1 MFRQRR
7 QKLLDKLG
15 DGLLFL
21 PTAPQTLRNG
31 DVHHEFRPGS
41 DLHYLTG
48 FPEPR
53 AVLMAWRT
61 GRDKHKSVL
70 FVMPRNKEREIWD
83 GPRHGVKGA
92 VKQFGVDEAHPI
104 GDLWEQFPKLLGE
117 HQRLFY
123 TLGDDTKRDQRL
135 LQELKKI
142 AFEKRRSNAPAHPT
156 VADPRPTVAAMRL
169 IKDAHELELMQE
181 AARITVAGHLRA
193 MRFAKPGLTEYQ
205 VQAELEAE
213 FRRQGS
219 PRNGYPSIVASGS
232 NACIL
237 HYVQNDRR
245 MRRGELLLLD
255 AGAEYEQYTADI
267 TRTYPV
273 DGTFTPAQK
282 AVYAAVLTAQKAGI
296 RAVKPGAAWDA
307 PHKACL
313 RSLTRSLM
321 AMRLLRG
328 RDLGKLIK
336 KGACRKWFMHGTSHW
351 LGMDVH
357 DVGPYQDADGK
368 PERLRS
374 GMVLTIEPGL
384 YFDRR
389 DKSVPKEYRGIGVRI
404 EDDVL
409 VTRGGHRVLTAAMP
423 KEIREVERA
432 CSGEASG
439 EASGAAGAAQG

>member
-1 MFRQRR
+1 MGMFQERR

-48 FPEPR
+48 FPEPK
-53 AVLMAWRT
+53 AALMAWRT
-61 GRDKHKSVL
+61 GRNKHKSVL

-83 GPRHGVKGA
+83 GPRLGVRGA
-92 VKQFGVDEAHPI
+92 VKHFGIDEAHPI
-104 GDLWEQFPKLLGE
+104 AELWELFPKLLGGHE
-117 HQRLFY
+117 RLFY
-123 TLGDDTKRDQRL
+123 TLGDDGKRDQRL

-142 AFEKRRSNAPAHPT
+142 AFEKRRSNPPAHPT
-156 VADPRPTVAAMRL
+156 VTDPRPTVAAMRL

-193 MRFAKPGLTEYQ
+193 MQFANPGLTEFQ
-205 VQAELEAE
+205 VQAEIEAE

-219 PRNGYPSIVASGS
+219 PRNGYPSIVASGP

-237 HYVQNDRR
+237 HYVKNDRR
-245 MRRGELLLLD
+245 MRRGDLLLLD

-273 DGTFTPAQK
+273 DGTFTPAQRT
-282 AVYAAVLTAQKAGI
+282 VYAAVLTAQKAGI
-296 RAVKPGAAWDA
+296 RAIKPGAPWNA

-321 AMRLLRG
+321 EMRLVRG
-328 RDLGKLIK
+328 RDLSKLIK

-357 DVGPYQDADGK
+357 DVGPYEDAEGK
-368 PERLRS
+368 PERLRP
-374 GMVLTIEPGL
+374 GMVMTVEPGL
-384 YFDRR
+384 YFGRN
-389 DKSVPKEYRGIGVRI
+389 DKKVPKEYRGIGVRI

-409 VTRGGHRVLTAAMP
+409 VTRGGSRVLTAAVP

-432 CSGEASG
+432 CQEVLGEARG
-439 EASGAAGAAQG
+439 

>member
-92 VKQFGVDEAHPI
+92 VKQFGVDEAHA
-104 GDLWEQFPKLLGE
+104 
-117 HQRLFY
+117 
-123 TLGDDTKRDQRL
+123 
-135 LQELKKI
+135 KKI

>member
-1 MFRQRR
+1 MDMFRERR
-7 QKLLDKLG
+7 QKLLEKLG

-21 PTAPQTLRNG
+21 PTAPQMLRNG
-31 DVHHEFRPGS
+31 DVHYEFRPGS

-48 FPEPR
+48 FDEPE
-53 AVLMAWRT
+53 AMLVAWRT
-61 GRDKHKSVL
+61 GNNKHRSVL

-92 VKQFGVDEAHPI
+92 VKRFGVDEAYPI
-104 GDLWEQFPKLLGE
+104 DKLWEKFPELLGD
-117 HQRLFY
+117 HQQLFY
-123 TLGDDTKRDQRL
+123 TLGEDDDRDQRL
-135 LQELKKI
+135 LSELKKI
-142 AFEKRRSNAPAHPT
+142 AFENRRSNPPAHPT
-156 VADPRPTVAAMRL
+156 VTDPRPAVAAMRL
-169 IKDAHELELMQE
+169 VKDAHELELMKE

-193 MRFAKPGLTEYQ
+193 MQFTKPGMTEYE
-205 VQAELEAE
+205 VQAEIEAE

-219 PRNGYPSIVASGS
+219 PRNGYPSIVASGP

-237 HYVQNDRR
+237 HYVKNDRR
-245 MRRGELLLLD
+245 IRRGELLLLD

-273 DGTFTPAQK
+273 DGTFTPAQRR
-282 AVYAAVLTAQKAGI
+282 VYEAVLTAQKAGI
-296 RAVKPGAAWDA
+296 RAIKPGAPWDA

-321 AMRLLRG
+321 QMRILRG
-328 RDLGKLIK
+328 RDMKQLLK

-357 DVGPYQDADGK
+357 DVGPYKDADGK
-368 PERLRS
+368 PERLRP
-374 GMVLTIEPGL
+374 GMVMTVEPGL

-389 DKSVPKEYRGIGVRI
+389 DTKVPREYRGIGVRI

-409 VTRGGHRVLTAAMP
+409 VIRGGNRVLTAGVP
-423 KEIREVERA
+423 KEIREVEQA
-432 CSGEASG
+432 CQEAYG
-439 EASGAAGAAQG
+439 LAQA